1 MTCPNCGYE
10 NNESSSFCVKCGAN
24 IKEIKEEPKNKE
36 EVVATESAPV
46 VEKSSTVV
54 EETKTVNST
63 AKSKKPMNY
72 IKFII
77 AFLIAPFKSFKDNE
91 ETLADTKTSLII
103 SGGMS
108 VIMMLITLFTSMI
121 NAIFAKTFDYS
132 TFSYKTKVDFGRLGD
147 LDYVSLIF
155 KNLLIYACIIAAIA
169 LVYFLIAMIFKKKA
183 NYIKLLSTTAISMFP
198 VVIGSMLVGPILG
211 KIWSPL
217 GLVVSIA
224 SIIYAIGILVT
235 LINDQV
241 TLEDKNYRI
250 YYHGLS
256 ITILLVAGYYILIN
270 VLLSGI
276 TKGASSILNMLG

>member
-183 NYIKLLSTTAISMFP
+183 NYIKLLSTTAISMLP

>member
-24 IKEIKEEPKNKE
+24 LKEIKEEPKNKE

-183 NYIKLLSTTAISMFP
+183 NYIKLLSSTAISMLP

-224 SIIYAIGILVT
+224 SIIYTIAILVT

>member
-46 VEKSSTVV
+46 VEKSSTIV

-183 NYIKLLSTTAISMFP
+183 NYIKLLSSTAISMLP